1 MVVVFKNNFAQKCW
15 FVIRLMLSI
24 KLEFNNKNMPPFV
37 WIYKQFLKNVHGS
50 SQFVN
55 IFTQL
60 GLLFIVTLITTVL
73 LGRIDCTVLNLG
85 FIVSFNF

>member
-1 MVVVFKNNFAQKCW
+1 MVVVFKKNFAQKYW

-24 KLEFNNKNMPPFV
+24 KLKFNNKDMPPFFRK
-37 WIYKQFLKNVHGS
+37 YKQFLMNVHGS

-60 GLLFIVTLITTVL
+60 GLLFIVSLITTVL
-73 LGRIDCTVLNLG
+73 LGRKDCTVLN
-85 FIVSFNF
+85 

>member
-1 MVVVFKNNFAQKCW
+1 MVVVFKKNFAQKYW

-24 KLEFNNKNMPPFV
+24 LKFNNTNMPPFV
-37 WIYKQFLKNVHGS
+37 RKYKQFLKNVHVS

-60 GLLFIVTLITTVL
+60 GLLFIVSLITTVL
-73 LGRIDCTVLNLG
+73 LGRKDCTVLNLG
-85 FIVSFNF
+85 FILGFNF